1 MGLFSYL
8 LQSMNMTQETE
19 SEGDSWRPRVNHA
32 VTDNLTTNSSLFL
45 PAVTHTATRNTVTTH
60 TATRNTSAAQT
71 ATSNISTAETA
82 TSNIYTAET
91 AANSDAST
99 QGVLSAVPGQ
109 CKSAFASFFSLKA
122 FFLIIWLLQLY
133 SILLLY

>member
-8 LQSMNMTQETE
+8 LQSMNMTRETE

-45 PAVTHTATRNTVTTH
+45 PVATHTATRNTVTIH
-60 TATRNTSAAQT
+60 TATWNTSTAQT
-71 ATSNISTAETA
+71 ATSNISTVETA
-82 TSNIYTAET
+82 ISNISTAET

-99 QGVLSAVPGQ
+99 QGVLSAVSGQ
-109 CKSAFASFFSLKA
+109 CKSAFANF
-122 FFLIIWLLQLY
+122 FFL
-133 SILLLY
+133 